1 MNSSINFPVVSTQ
14 ILPVCRLLEAKN
26 VLLLQGP
33 LGPFF
38 QDFSVWL
45 RSKNINVSKVNFNGG
60 DWFYSKHANIFNFN
74 QPIDNLS
81 SWLQSLIKGKLID
94 AIVCFGDCRPQH
106 QIAKQVC
113 ELLDV
118 DFFVFEEGYIRPD
131 YITFEY
137 QGVNGNS
144 SWSHEDTVLLP
155 VTVNDPI
162 DAHQKF
168 IKMVGYAI
176 TYYIAMTL
184 GKFWFTHYKHHRNT
198 STLKEAKAW
207 LVSGYRRLTNSVYD
221 SKQMN
226 FIQTHLKD
234 KYFICALQVFNDYQ
248 VRVHSNYNDVTDFI
262 NEIIIS
268 FANHADK
275 SAYLVFKHH
284 PMDRGYRNYKNMIDS
299 LINQLGIEERVY
311 YVCDVHLPTLIEH
324 SLGMVT
330 INSTTGLQSLYRH
343 KPVKALGTAIYNLHG
358 VSAQM
363 SLDNFWQDYKNTD
376 MSKYPLF
383 KDNLIYFTQL
393 NGSFYGNMPWMD
405 NFISH

>member
-1 MNSSINFPVVSTQ
+1 MNSSIIFPVVTSQ
-14 ILPVCRLLEAKN
+14 ILPVSRLLEAKH
-26 VLLLQGP
+26 VVLLQGP

-38 QDFSVWL
+38 QDLSLWL
-45 RSKNINVSKVNFNGG
+45 AQHNICVSKVNYNGG
-60 DWFYSKHANIFNFN
+60 DWLYSRHINSFNFN
-74 QPIDNLS
+74 QPLTDFNAWLDNLIKQ
-81 SWLQSLIKGKLID
+81 QSVD

-106 QIAKQVC
+106 SIAKQVC
-113 ELLDV
+113 ETIGI

-144 SWSHEDTVLLP
+144 NWSHEDTVLLP

-184 GKFWFTHYKHHRNT
+184 GKLWFTHYKHHRNT

-226 FIQTHLKD
+226 FIQSHLKD
-234 KYFICALQVFNDYQ
+234 NYFICALQVFNDYQ
-248 VRVHSNYNDVTDFI
+248 VRVHSHYDDVTTFI
-262 NEIIIS
+262 HEVIHS
-268 FANHADK
+268 FAHHSDK
-275 SAYLVFKHH
+275 STFLIFKHH
-284 PMDRGYRNYKNMIDS
+284 PMDRGYRNYRSMIDT
-299 LINQLGIEERVY
+299 LIKQLGIEERVY

-343 KPVKALGTAIYNLHG
+343 KPVKAMGTAIYNLHG

-363 SLDNFWQDYKNTD
+363 SLDNFWQNYKNTD

-405 NFISH
+405 NFINQ